1 MLKIKSFGYDVQ
13 RKTVTVTLQTECHA
27 GEMEGIVGNL
37 AQLLKTEAKVQ
48 REIGPTKPKEEAPKP
63 APTKA
68 EKAEKAPKEEVKA
81 EPKAEPEKPKTKPGE
96 KKPPK
101 QPTLFKGEV
110 VVNSSKTSK
119 GDTVL
124 QLFNGDMVLLKDA
137 KEAKRKR
144 ASDEDIAKHNLAHA
158 KRWEVGM
165 DYYNRRVDSVEV
177 LKDYNIKLTLCDG
190 VRIILGPDDK
200 VVDRKPPKGKVE
212 EKHEAEKDESSEEEA
227 EDPLVEKA
235 KAAGTWKDLVKAVAE
250 SVGAELDKVMAWCKE
265 HAEQV
270 PRLKAADEA
279 KLEKNIKRAFTVV
292 CG

>member
-63 APTKA
+63 APAKA
-68 EKAEKAPKEEVKA
+68 EKAAEAPKEEVKA

-110 VVNSSKTSK
+110 IVHTSKTSK

-177 LKDYNIKLTLCDG
+177 LKDYNVKLTLCDG
-190 VRIILGPDDK
+190 VRIILGPDDG
-200 VVDRKPPKGKVE
+200 VVERKPP
-212 EKHEAEKDESSEEEA
+212 AEKAEPAQEESAEEEA
-227 EDPLVEKA
+227 GDPLVEKA
-235 KAAGTWKDLVKAVAE
+235 KAAGTWKDLVKAVAD
-250 SVGAELDKVMAWCKE
+250 SVGADLKKVMQWCKD
-265 HAEQV
+265 HTEQV
-270 PRLKAADEA
+270 PRLKTADES
-279 KLEKNIKRAFTVV
+279 KLEKNVKRAFTVV